1 MNDNEKIIHK
11 FYVAFQNRD
20 YQKMGECYAENARF
34 SDEVFI
40 NLDALQTKAMWKMLC
55 IKGKDLQ
62 LTFKNVSANE
72 TDGSCEW
79 NAKYTFSMTGK
90 KVENHIKANFKF
102 ANGQIIAHKDSFNF
116 YKWSSQ
122 AIGIIGV
129 LFGWTPMLKNKVR
142 KTALKNLEDF
152 IENEQG

>member
-1 MNDNEKIIHK
+1 MNDNEKTINK
-11 FYVAFQNRD
+11 FYAAFQNRD
-20 YQKMGECYAENARF
+20 YQMMGECYADNAVF

-40 NLDALQTKAMWKMLC
+40 NLDAGQTKAMWKMLC

-62 LTFKNVSANE
+62 LTCQNISANE
-72 TDGSCEW
+72 TVGSCEW
-79 NAKYTFSMTGK
+79 IAKYTFSLTGK

-102 ANGQIIAHKDSFNF
+102 EKGQIVEHKDSFDF

-129 LFGWTPMLKNKVR
+129 LFGWTPMLKNKIR
-142 KTALKNLEDF
+142 AKALKNLEDF
-152 IENEQG
+152 IAHEQG

>member
-11 FYVAFQNRD
+11 FYTAFQNRD
-20 YQKMGECYAENARF
+20 YRTMGECYADNARF
-34 SDEVFI
+34 SDEAFI

-62 LTFKNVSANE
+62 LTFKNVAANE
-72 TDGSCEW
+72 TCGSCEW
-79 NAKYTFSMTGK
+79 IAKYTFSVTGK

-102 ANGQIIAHKDSFNF
+102 ANGQIIAHNDSFDF

-129 LFGWTPMLKNKVR
+129 LFGWTPMLKKKIR
-142 KTALKNLEDF
+142 ATALKNLEDF
-152 IENEQG
+152 IASEQQ

>member
-1 MNDNEKIIHK
+1 MNDNEKLIHK
-11 FYVAFQNRD
+11 FYTAFQNRD
-20 YQKMGECYAENARF
+20 YQKMGECYADNARF
-34 SDEVFI
+34 SDEAFI

-79 NAKYTFSMTGK
+79 IAKYTFSTTGK
-90 KVENHIKANFKF
+90 KVENRIKAEFKF
-102 ANGQIIAHKDSFNF
+102 ANSQIIAHKDTFDF

-129 LFGWTPMLKNKVR
+129 LFGWTPILKNKVR
-142 KTALKNLEDF
+142 KTALKNLVDF
-152 IENEQG
+152 IANEQG